1 VNPRFALTAL
11 CGLLCACSSDPAAA
25 DEFHTS
31 GSRDAD
37 QRAEQR
43 ISKSQQMRGET
54 DSDRDNPSVKQSLW
68 ERLGGEKGVRPLV
81 DDFVERALVD
91 PRVNWERKGVTH
103 GGVLGV
109 GAQSSER
116 HTSPQGL
123 AQLKDHLVQFIA
135 VASGGP
141 TTYEGREIKAVHAGM
156 RITNAEF
163 DASIGALK
171 ATLDAKKV
179 SIAEQ
184 KELLALFESAR
195 TQIAEVR

>member
-1 VNPRFALTAL
+1 
-11 CGLLCACSSDPAAA
+11 LLSGCASDPAAA

-43 ISKSQQMRGET
+43 ISKTQQMRGET
-54 DSDRDNPSVKQSLW
+54 DSDRDNPAVKQSLW

-91 PRVNWERKGVTH
+91 PRVNWERKGVKR

-109 GAQSSER
+109 GAQSAEW

-123 AQLKDHLVQFIA
+123 AQIKDHLVQFIA

-141 TTYEGREIKAVHAGM
+141 TTY
-156 RITNAEF
+156 
-163 DASIGALK
+163 
-171 ATLDAKKV
+171 
-179 SIAEQ
+179 Q
-184 KELLALFESAR
+184 
-195 TQIAEVR
+195 